1 MPVQPVAQH
10 APQKPAQQFVI
21 PSATKDDDDE
31 SSSEEEDAFDS
42 SERPVKKKSKKPKKG
57 AVPVMRRH
65 GEPLMIMP
73 KWQPLIEKNEHGH
86 WLDEPQMEHGH
97 RPRSEGD
104 DERRIFEKEAANP
117 FRGMDDEFH
126 RRRQNSWLDEYER
139 DFELDDYHHQY
150 RYLETEPVNETN

>member
-1 MPVQPVAQH
+1 
-10 APQKPAQQFVI
+10 
-21 PSATKDDDDE
+21 
-31 SSSEEEDAFDS
+31 
-42 SERPVKKKSKKPKKG
+42 
-57 AVPVMRRH
+57 
-65 GEPLMIMP
+65 
-73 KWQPLIEKNEHGH
+73 
-86 WLDEPQMEHGH
+86 MEHGH

-150 RYLETEPVNETN
+150 RYLETEPVNETKQEEDGMAHSVIETFSQFLTPTPHG